1 MNILN
6 HDLARAM
13 MDERLAEAE
22 RVHRRRQ
29 LRPTQSADRHPEPA
43 TPARPGWLSSLVP
56 SFGGRVR
63 LA

>member
-6 HDLARAM
+6 YDLARAL

-29 LRPTQSADRHPEPA
+29 VRLTQLAEKRPEPTA
-43 TPARPGWLSSLVP
+43 PTRHGWLTRLVP

-63 LA
+63 VA

>member
-6 HDLARAM
+6 YDLARIL

-29 LRPTQSADRHPEPA
+29 ARLTQSAARRPEPT
-43 TPARPGWLSSLVP
+43 TPARPGWLTRLVP